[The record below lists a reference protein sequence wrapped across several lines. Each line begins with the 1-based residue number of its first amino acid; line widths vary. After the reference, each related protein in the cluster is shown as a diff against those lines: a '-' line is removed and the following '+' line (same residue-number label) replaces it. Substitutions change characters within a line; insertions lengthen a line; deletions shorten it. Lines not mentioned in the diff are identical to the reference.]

1 MIKAVQKNIHFFT
14 GLGYATI
21 FGFSF
26 MFTAE
31 VLEYISPYH
40 LLSFRFM
47 FAFLTMTLIQFA
59 LGNRLKVKKIPL
71 SKKLLLLVFFQPF
84 LYFSAETTGVRMTSS
99 SEAGMM
105 IALIPIFV
113 AIFSAVF
120 LKEYPKKVQIPFILS
135 SVSGVIFIAIM
146 QGRAEG
152 EVVSNLAGIMVL
164 LIAVLAGAG
173 FNITSRSLSVSLTP
187 FQRTY
192 SMMGAGALI
201 FSTIAV
207 IQQGIKGELSSFF
220 VPLTY
225 TEVLIPLLY
234 LGILSSVVAF
244 FLINFTLSKVNAA
257 QGAVFAN
264 LVTVISI
271 TAGVFIRGES
281 FYYYHVIG
289 AFFIITGVLGTN
301 LLGKQ
306 KPVSSKG
313 IYVKQ
318 EPKAS

>member
-1 MIKAVQKNIHFFT
+1 MIKAIQKNIHFFT

-31 VLEYISPYH
+31 ILEYISSPFH
-40 LLSFRFM
+40 LLSFRFI
-47 FAFLTMTLIQFA
+47 FAFLTMTIVQLA
-59 LGNRLKVKKIPL
+59 LGSRLKVKKVPI

-113 AIFSAVF
+113 AIFSAIF
-120 LKEYPKKVQIPFILS
+120 LKEHPKKIQIPFILS
-135 SVSGVIFIAIM
+135 SVSGVVFIAIM
-146 QGRAEG
+146 QGRADG
-152 EVVSNLAGIMVL
+152 EVISNLAGIIVL
-164 LIAVLAGAG
+164 LVAVLAGAG

-192 SMMGAGALI
+192 SMMGAGAVI
-201 FSTIAV
+201 FTSIAV
-207 IQQGIKGELSSFF
+207 IQQAVRGELTSFF
-220 VPLTY
+220 QPLTY
-225 TEVLIPLLY
+225 TEVLFPLLY

-244 FLINFTLSKVNAA
+244 FLINFTLSRVSAA

-281 FYYYHVIG
+281 FYYYHLIG
-289 AFFIITGVLGTN
+289 AIFIITGVLGTN

-306 KPVSSKG
+306 TPVSTKSL
-313 IYVKQ
+313 YVKQ
-318 EPKAS
+318 KAS